1 MPFTISHAVLAPP
14 LAKLSG
20 DRLPIAAI
28 AIGSM
33 TPDLYRLFTQANSN
47 TTHYWTSLIHPDLW
61 IGLSFCVL
69 WYALLRPCFYRFL
82 GIQHELRLSSMLRF
96 FKFSV
101 AVILAILLGTATHLL
116 WDGLPC

>member
-33 TPDLYRLFTQANSN
+33 TPIFIDCLHKPIQILP
-47 TTHYWTSLIHPDLW
+47 TT
-61 IGLSFCVL
+61 GL
-69 WYALLRPCFYRFL
+69 
-82 GIQHELRLSSMLRF
+82 H
-96 FKFSV
+96 
-101 AVILAILLGTATHLL
+101 
-116 WDGLPC
+116 

>member
-47 TTHYWTSLIHPDLW
+47 TTQFLCFVVRAIAALF
-61 IGLSFCVL
+61 LSFFR
-69 WYALLRPCFYRFL
+69 YSA
-82 GIQHELRLSSMLRF
+82 
-96 FKFSV
+96 
-101 AVILAILLGTATHLL
+101 
-116 WDGLPC
+116 

>member
-1 MPFTISHAVLAPP
+1 
-14 LAKLSG
+14 
-20 DRLPIAAI
+20 
-28 AIGSM
+28 
-33 TPDLYRLFTQANSN
+33 
-47 TTHYWTSLIHPDLW
+47 
-61 IGLSFCVL
+61 L

-116 WDGLPC
+116 WDGLTHADFRTLFGHAFLSQKISLLGTAIRYTAFYKLAHRHWLCPCWRGWVGAITKPISNIFQ